1 MKENF
6 DRKTGIGGSDATKIY
21 QGEWYDLYLE
31 KIGEKEP
38 TDLSDVLPV
47 QMGIHTEDFNIR
59 WFEKQTGIKV
69 VAQQVFIK
77 SKKYPF
83 MYCNIDGVLNEKKAL
98 LECKHTNAFSNEV
111 KTAEKYKAQLQH
123 YLYVYGADKMYL
135 SIFFGNMKYGLVE
148 VLPDKEF
155 QEQLIAAE
163 VLFWHLVET
172 KTPPPDYVEFKNFD
186 MKLKEFNDGRQI
198 IPLLTRES
206 AS

>member
-1 MKENF
+1 MKKDF
-6 DRKTGIGGSDATKIY
+6 DRKQGIGGSDATRLY
-21 QGEWYDLYLE
+21 NGDWYDLYLE
-31 KIGEKEP
+31 KIGKKEP
-38 TDLSDVLPV
+38 DDLSKVLPV

-59 WFEKQTGIKV
+59 WFQQETGIKV
-69 VAQQVFIK
+69 VAEQVFIK
-77 SKKYPF
+77 SKDYPF
-83 MYCNIDGVLNEKKAL
+83 MYCNIDGVLQEKKAL

-123 YLYVYGADKMYL
+123 YLMVYGADKIYL

-155 QEQLIAAE
+155 QEQLLAAE

-172 KTPPPDYVEFKNFD
+172 KTPPPDFVEFKNFD
-186 MKLKEFNDGRQI
+186 IKLKEFNDGRQI

-206 AS
+206 TS